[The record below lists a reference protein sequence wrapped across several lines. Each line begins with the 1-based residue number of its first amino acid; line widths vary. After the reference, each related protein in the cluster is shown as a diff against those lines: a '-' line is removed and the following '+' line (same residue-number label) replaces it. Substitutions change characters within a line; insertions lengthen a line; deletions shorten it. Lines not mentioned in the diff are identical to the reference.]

1 MVVEGHGCGCV
12 VERERG
18 RERKMNLKKKMNR
31 LRETFKLGHDMEVVC
46 VENLIV

>member
-1 MVVEGHGCGCV
+1 MGVGVLLR
-12 VERERG
+12 ERERE
-18 RERKMNLKKKMNR
+18 REKNELKKKMNR